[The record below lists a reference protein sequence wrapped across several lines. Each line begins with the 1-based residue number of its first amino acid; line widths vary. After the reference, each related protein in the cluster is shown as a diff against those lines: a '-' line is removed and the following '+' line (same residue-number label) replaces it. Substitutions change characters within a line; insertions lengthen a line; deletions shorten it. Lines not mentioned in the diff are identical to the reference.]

1 MGSSRSTSDEVF
13 TAIISEINSGIMSWL
28 FRGRSRRVKGVGKPA
43 EGESIISTIHLVVK
57 LVGEDV
63 EVYGRARSKR
73 DLDRLKRISQEVL
86 EEILGEHEGKSAS
99 PASPRRFRKQH

>member
-1 MGSSRSTSDEVF
+1 
-13 TAIISEINSGIMSWL
+13 MSWL
-28 FRGRSRRVKGVGKPA
+28 FRSRPRKVKTVGEQA
-43 EGESIISTIHLVVK
+43 EGERIISAIHLVVK

-86 EEILGEHEGKSAS
+86 EEILGEYEGKSVS
-99 PASPRRFRKQH
+99 STSPRRFRKQH

>member
-1 MGSSRSTSDEVF
+1 
-13 TAIISEINSGIMSWL
+13 MSWL
-28 FRGRSRRVKGVGKPA
+28 LRRRESRRGKPQPR
-43 EGESIISTIHLVVK
+43 EEEIVSGIQLTVK

-63 EVYGRARSKR
+63 EVYGRARSRR

>member
-1 MGSSRSTSDEVF
+1 
-13 TAIISEINSGIMSWL
+13 MSWL
-28 FRGRSRRVKGVGKPA
+28 LRRRESKRGKPQPR
-43 EGESIISTIHLVVK
+43 EEEIVSGIHLTVK

-63 EVYGRARSKR
+63 EVYGRARSRR

>member
-1 MGSSRSTSDEVF
+1 
-13 TAIISEINSGIMSWL
+13 MSWL
-28 FRGRSRRVKGVGKPA
+28 LRRRESRRGKSQPR
-43 EGESIISTIHLVVK
+43 EEEIVSGIHLTVK

-63 EVYGRARSKR
+63 EVYGRARSRR

>member
-1 MGSSRSTSDEVF
+1 
-13 TAIISEINSGIMSWL
+13 MSWL
-28 FRGRSRRVKGVGKPA
+28 LRRRESRKDKPRPR
-43 EGESIISTIHLVVK
+43 EEEIVSGIHLTVK

-63 EVYGRARSKR
+63 EVYGRARSRR

-86 EEILGEHEGKSAS
+86 EEILGEHEGESAG